1 MCSDFQQLL
10 KILQKSK
17 LLSGTSKLEII
28 IFAFEP
34 PDGLVVL
41 IRKSFPDLFDCL
53 NLVHTMNTTE
63 NTDNDWLFEITPKNK
78 FFSLNFKE
86 VWQYRDLLMLFVKRD
101 VVTVYKQ
108 TILGPL
114 WYLIQ
119 PLFTSITFTIIF
131 NTVAGIDTGTV
142 PPFLFNLAGI
152 TVWNYFTACLNDT
165 SDTFK
170 RNAAIFG
177 KVYFPRIIMPLSV
190 VISNLLKFG
199 IQFMIFVAFYIFY
212 YLRGAAIS
220 INESLLFF
228 PLLVALMGILGLGLG
243 MFISSLVTKYRDFS
257 YLIGFGVQLLMYL
270 SAVMYPMALIKE
282 KLPAYGWLVEYNP
295 LAYVIETTRYM
306 LLGIGQIS
314 FLGLGYTFAVTVIV
328 FLVGVL
334 IFNKTEKSFIDTV

>member
-1 MCSDFQQLL
+1 MD
-10 KILQKSK
+10 
-17 LLSGTSKLEII
+17 
-28 IFAFEP
+28 
-34 PDGLVVL
+34 
-41 IRKSFPDLFDCL
+41 
-53 NLVHTMNTTE
+53 NTE
-63 NTDNDWLFEITPKNK
+63 NFDNEWLFEITPKNK
-78 FFSLNFKE
+78 FFSLNLKE

-119 PLFTSITFTIIF
+119 PLFTSVTFTIIF

-152 TVWNYFTACLNDT
+152 MVWNYFTSCLTDT

-177 KVYFPRIIMPLSV
+177 KVYFPRVIMPISI

-199 IQFMIFVAFYIFY
+199 IQFLIFIAFYIFY
-212 YLRGAAIS
+212 YFHGAAIS
-220 INESLLFF
+220 LNIAAVFL
-228 PLLVALMGILGLGLG
+228 PLIIVLMGVLGLGLG

-270 SAVMYPMALIKE
+270 SAVMYPMALIKS
-282 KLPAYGWLVEYNP
+282 KMPNYAWLVEYNP

-306 LLGIGQIS
+306 LLNVGHLS
-314 FLGLGYTFAVTVIV
+314 VLGLVYTIVVTIV
-328 FLVGVL
+328 VFFVGLL